1 MKQTFQEFLMRE
13 SAINAL
19 ERISTKNLGHWFE
32 INEMDFSVD
41 MGTVHQDNLLGHA
54 KTREDAAKL
63 TKYMRK
69 KGLVATRTGACG
81 ILVLN

>member
-19 ERISTKNLGHWFE
+19 ERISTKNLGQWFE
-32 INEMDFSVD
+32 INEMEFSVD
-41 MGTVHQDNLLGHA
+41 KSTIHQDNLLGYA
-54 KTREDAAKL
+54 KTREDAQKL
-63 TKYMRK
+63 MKFMRK
-69 KGLVATRTGACG
+69 KGLIATRTGACG